1 MVNLNALLGQLIG
14 TGGQALKKGSRVLDT
29 PGKKILAGGAGA
41 ALLFTGTGREVLKYG
56 GVAALGAL
64 AYQAWKNHNTAKD
77 GEEAPAAPQSL
88 TPPPAGSG
96 FVPQDEGARE
106 SLAKL
111 LIAAMVTAAKSDGT
125 VDEEEQQAILNH
137 SEALQLTPEEQ
148 SLLFEEMGKP
158 FDMEPVV
165 KAATTPEIATE
176 VYAVSVVAIGTPS
189 TAERAYLK
197 MLAKRLQLPDDV
209 VASLHRTLGA
219 QPA

>member
-1 MVNLNALLGQLIG
+1 
-14 TGGQALKKGSRVLDT
+14 
-29 PGKKILAGGAGA
+29 
-41 ALLFTGTGREVLKYG
+41 
-56 GVAALGAL
+56 
-64 AYQAWKNHNTAKD
+64 
-77 GEEAPAAPQSL
+77 
-88 TPPPAGSG
+88 
-96 FVPQDEGARE
+96 
-106 SLAKL
+106 
-111 LIAAMVTAAKSDGT
+111 MVTAAKSDGT

>member
-1 MVNLNALLGQLIG
+1 MVNLNALLGQLIN
-14 TGGQALKKGSRVLDT
+14 TGGQALKKGNQVLDT

-56 GVAALGAL
+56 GVAALGAV
-64 AYQAWKNHNTAKD
+64 AYQAWKNRNTAKA
-77 GEEAPAAPQSL
+77 GEEASAAPQSL

-111 LIAAMVTAAKSDGT
+111 LIAAMVTAAKSDGI

-165 KAATTPEIATE
+165 RAATTPEIATE
-176 VYAVSVVAIGTPS
+176 IYAVSVVAIGTPS

-197 MLAKRLQLPDDV
+197 MLAKRLQLPGDV
-209 VASLHRTLGA
+209 VASLHKTLGA

>member
-64 AYQAWKNHNTAKD
+64 AYQAWKNHNRAKD
-77 GEEAPAAPQSL
+77 GEEAAAAPQSL

-96 FVPQDEGARE
+96 FVPQAEGARE